1 MISGYFRHVVIAQ
14 IPYMQFTYICRSI
27 LPEIGSN
34 INSLVV
40 SNQWKGIL
48 SKLFTNY
55 FGERMSLIFPH
66 LRQLI
71 LISFSDSSLKSFFD
85 CLQNLPELNKIVICH
100 LYQKISSSIKSET
113 LLDRIFT
120 ANNNQLNSIL
130 FDDDSMVFSLED
142 QPHQILYSN
151 IQKLSVDLQTI
162 DDLHRLF
169 TLLPELISINV
180 AINKDPTKPNKINE
194 HIPIITL
201 KQFQLQSFGPSWNL
215 DDLESILK
223 RIPNVEELSIAI
235 ESNDDTRLI
244 DGQNLFCLLSTLVL
258 KKFNYFL
265 RFYDL
270 SSSIDY
276 TNILSTW
283 QQFKQEFVCIKS
295 DDKETLVLY
304 TLPFSFSFLILPSSI
319 AKNEV
324 FIESYAPQVKIL
336 TLCGVSTNIVDTFT
350 IIKKC
355 DRMHSLTLRIDENII
370 PSKIFLL
377 HVLSNHFFVF
387 L

>member
-1 MISGYFRHVVIAQ
+1 M
-14 IPYMQFTYICRSI
+14 
-27 LPEIGSN
+27 
-34 INSLVV
+34 
-40 SNQWKGIL
+40 
-48 SKLFTNY
+48 
-55 FGERMSLIFPH
+55 
-66 LRQLI
+66 
-71 LISFSDSSLKSFFD
+71 
-85 CLQNLPELNKIVICH
+85 
-100 LYQKISSSIKSET
+100 KSET